1 MKKEKLF
8 NDTLEVSSFH
18 GEGYLPLIDFESWR
32 VAELRYID
40 ELEPDRIDN
49 MQKHNE
55 TDEVFVVLEGDFVL
69 FLGGD
74 GDEIGEIEAVKLEPL
89 KLYNVKKG
97 TLHTHSLEKNC
108 TCLIIENK
116 NTTDENSPKIKINKE
131 QSEKIINLYNEI
143 YNKR

>member
-1 MKKEKLF
+1 MEKEVLF
-8 NDTLEVSSFH
+8 DNSLEVSAFN

-55 TDEVFVVLEGDFVL
+55 TDEIFVVLSGDFTL
-69 FLGGD
+69 FLGGQ
-74 GDEIGEIEAVKLEPL
+74 GDDIGEISAIKLEPL

-97 TLHTHSLEKNC
+97 TFHPHTPEKNC
-108 TCLIIENK
+108 TVLIVENR
-116 NTTDENSPKIKINKE
+116 NTCDDNSPKVKLTKE
-131 QSEKIINLYNEI
+131 QKKVIETLYRDLN
-143 YNKR
+143 

>member
-1 MKKEKLF
+1 MEKEVLF
-8 NDTLEVSSFH
+8 DNSLEVSAFN

-55 TDEVFVVLEGDFVL
+55 TDEIFVVLSGDFTL
-69 FLGGD
+69 FLGGQ
-74 GDEIGEIEAVKLEPL
+74 GDDIGEISAIKLEPL

-97 TLHTHSLEKNC
+97 TFHTHTPEKNC
-108 TCLIIENK
+108 TFLIIENK
-116 NTTDENSPKIKINKE
+116 NTSDVNSPKIKITKE
-131 QSEKIINLYNEI
+131 QSKRIVELYNEV
-143 YNKR
+143 NK